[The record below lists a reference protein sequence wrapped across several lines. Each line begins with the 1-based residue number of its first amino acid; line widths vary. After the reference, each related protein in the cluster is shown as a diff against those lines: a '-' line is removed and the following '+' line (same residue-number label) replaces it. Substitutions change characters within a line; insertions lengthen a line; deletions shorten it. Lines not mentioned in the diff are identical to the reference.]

1 MKKQPLRAEAFILTD
16 NNQKIPWFT
25 VCENRVNWQLS
36 KEQAKPYRKRMIENI
51 GNTMSGY
58 YNNIDIIDN
67 L

>member
-36 KEQAKPYRKRMIENI
+36 KEQSKPYKEKMLENI
-51 GNTMSGY
+51 GITMSGY